1 MAFFVSKDLEG
12 RVDESSLIEISDPKK
27 ELKEFVLEVDEITC
41 DVIEVNFLTHNI
53 MSIKCE
59 GNIHAVDK
67 LAFSN
72 SKCKIYFKNKS
83 IEIDTFK
90 IVNILKKDNDTYII
104 SVSGIIPRGKI
115 NV

>member
-27 ELKEFVLEVDEITC
+27 ELKEFVLEVDKITC
-41 DVIEVNFLTHNI
+41 KVIEVNFWTRNI

-67 LAFSN
+67 LTFSN
-72 SKCKIYFKNKS
+72 SKCKVYFKNKS

-104 SVSGIIPRGKI
+104 SISGIIPRGKI